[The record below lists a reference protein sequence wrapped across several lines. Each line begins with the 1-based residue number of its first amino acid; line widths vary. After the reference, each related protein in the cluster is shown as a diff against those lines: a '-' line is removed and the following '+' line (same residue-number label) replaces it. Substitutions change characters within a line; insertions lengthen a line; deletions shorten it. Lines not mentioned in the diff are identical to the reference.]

1 MSSDGRARSI
11 GNSSEHRRL
20 TGIAAAL
27 AGGAG
32 VLALAAG
39 PVGAQVCYPPGAQSC
54 LAVQATIVIDDPTA
68 TPGQPLTITV
78 SGLDPGTTASGVVD
92 SVLSL
97 GTTTVNQQGQAT
109 FRFTVPSDF
118 VLGQHSVRITGTA
131 GGVTKVL
138 GATFSVS
145 AAGTAGTGANSTAGT
160 GATST
165 SGGRGLARTGATY
178 AVPTV
183 VAGAGLL
190 ATGLVLTRSV
200 KRRRK
205 TSAA

>member
-54 LAVQATIVIDDPTA
+54 LAVDDPTA

-145 AAGTAGTGANSTAGT
+145 AAGTAGTGENSTAGT